1 MLLLT
6 KNFLTLSHFQALTPP
21 RPPPGGAPKASA
33 DPQEAPRVARKL
45 TKMMKKIDKTK
56 NRTYSSF
63 VDLVYTQQ
71 KSLFLKP
78 PQTAKTSPGP
88 VSGF

>member
-1 MLLLT
+1 
-6 KNFLTLSHFQALTPP
+6 
-21 RPPPGGAPKASA
+21 
-33 DPQEAPRVARKL
+33 
-45 TKMMKKIDKTK
+45 MMKKIDKTK

-78 PQTAKTSPGP
+78 PQTAKTAISPEPLGRHRFKTP
-88 VSGF
+88 QIEALGLGNLKTTSGGL